1 MEIAV
6 LDVKDKAGAH
16 KLEQVH
22 NLPNNNLIVLYYR
35 DGCPPCDALAPLWK
49 KACNKIRR
57 RYKCGDKNAH
67 ASTVIANVDDNGIKH
82 LKNVF
87 HDIKG
92 TPTLMH
98 MTNKNGSKTR
108 NEFNMERTADNL
120 TNWLRSS
127 LNDVITKVN
136 EVGNNNNNN
145 NYNNQ
150 NNNHKDKHKHQSQKQ
165 HYGGR
170 RTRRKTNTNINNE
183 KGMKRRG
190 GHRRTRKN

>member
-1 MEIAV
+1 
-6 LDVKDKAGAH
+6 
-16 KLEQVH
+16 
-22 NLPNNNLIVLYYR
+22 
-35 DGCPPCDALAPLWK
+35 
-49 KACNKIRR
+49 
-57 RYKCGDKNAH
+57 
-67 ASTVIANVDDNGIKH
+67 VIANVDDNGIKH

-120 TNWLRSS
+120 TKWLRSS

-145 NYNNQ
+145 NNNNHNNQ
-150 NNNHKDKHKHQSQKQ
+150 NNHKRRLQKQ

-170 RTRRKTNTNINNE
+170 RTRRKTNTNRNNE

>member
-120 TNWLRSS
+120 TKWLRSS

-136 EVGNNNNNN
+136 EVGN
-145 NYNNQ
+145 

-170 RTRRKTNTNINNE
+170 RTRRGSGRTNTNINNE
-183 KGMKRRG
+183 KRMKRRG
-190 GHRRTRKN
+190 GRHRTRKH

>member
-120 TNWLRSS
+120 TKWLRSS
-127 LNDVITKVN
+127 LNDVITKAD

-145 NYNNQ
+145 NNNQ
-150 NNNHKDKHKHQSQKQ
+150 NNHNQSQKK

-170 RTRRKTNTNINNE
+170 RNRSSGTGRTKRNINNE
-183 KGMKRRG
+183 KRTKRRG
-190 GHRRTRKN
+190 DHRRTRKN

>member
-35 DGCPPCDALAPLWK
+35 NGCPPCDALAPLWK

-120 TNWLRSS
+120 TKWLRSS

-145 NYNNQ
+145 NNNNHNNHNNQ
-150 NNNHKDKHKHQSQKQ
+150 NNQNNHKRRLQNQ

-170 RTRRKTNTNINNE
+170 RTRRKTNNE
-183 KGMKRRG
+183 KRTKRRD
-190 GHRRTRKN
+190 HRRTRKN

>member
-1 MEIAV
+1 M
-6 LDVKDKAGAH
+6 
-16 KLEQVH
+16 
-22 NLPNNNLIVLYYR
+22 
-35 DGCPPCDALAPLWK
+35 
-49 KACNKIRR
+49 
-57 RYKCGDKNAH
+57 
-67 ASTVIANVDDNGIKH
+67 IANVDDSGIKH

-120 TNWLRSS
+120 TKWLRSS

-145 NYNNQ
+145 N
-150 NNNHKDKHKHQSQKQ
+150 NHKDKHKHQSQKQ

-170 RTRRKTNTNINNE
+170 RTRRSSGSGRGRTKRNINNE